1 MPEVW
6 MPYGEVEVSLRLKHE
21 NYEGTVEPLKVDN
34 YGEEIKDVV
43 YYITDGKR
51 ESLDLLQKKFQQL
64 RPLDYKPARE
74 TIIDGVLVKIPE
86 NIEKTVTVCS
96 VRLDPVYGF
105 TGPHSILAQLTDLQ
119 DEFLKRKEADLAND
133 PSMNFAARI
142 LEETNP
148 SAICYFGGSTQ
159 RVLTG
164 SATEVF
170 KRIQNTFLEKAV
182 KPKKH
187 KFIVASA
194 GGCPYDDTLSDAL
207 ISAYNLLPHMDN
219 DCEVILAA
227 ECKNGLGDE
236 GLRRLTLG
244 LSSSSMAT
252 QILGKIKKQAH
263 LSLVSSLPST
273 IISSLGISGY
283 TSLSEAFEFIESRN
297 SWKLKAWIP
306 KETATL
312 YAGETK

>member
-21 NYEGTVEPLKVDN
+21 NYEGTVEPLKVDS
-34 YGEEIKDVV
+34 YGGEIKDAV
-43 YYITDGKR
+43 YYITDGKK
-51 ESLDLLQKKFQQL
+51 ESLDLLQKNFQLL
-64 RPLDYKPARE
+64 RPLEYKPAKE
-74 TIIDGVLVKIPE
+74 TVIDGVLVKIPE
-86 NIEKTVTVCS
+86 NTEKTITVCS

-105 TGPHSILAQLTDLQ
+105 TGPHSLLSQLIDLQ
-119 DEFLKRKEADLAND
+119 DEFLKRKEADLASG
-133 PSMNFAARI
+133 PFINFATRI

-148 SAICYFGGSTQ
+148 RAMCYFGGSTQ
-159 RVLTG
+159 RVLMG

-170 KRIQNTFLEKAV
+170 KRIQSSFLEKAV

-187 KFIVASA
+187 KLIVASA

-207 ISAYNLLPHMDN
+207 ISAYNLLHYMDN

-227 ECKNGLGDE
+227 ECRNGLGDE

-244 LSSSSMAT
+244 LSSNSMAA

-273 IISSLGISGY
+273 MINSLGISGY
-283 TSLSEAFEFIESRN
+283 NSLSEAFEFIESRN
-297 SWKLKAWIP
+297 SWKLKAWMP

-312 YAGETK
+312 YTGETK